1 MRLTGLPLAVLLAFT
16 TGGSATLLVYPAST
30 RIAHAS
36 DARVAEADRLY
47 QTGVAQLNQGQAP
60 AALTVLQQA
69 LQLYRGLGNGVSE
82 GKTLTQL
89 GWVYWDLQQPKPAQ
103 TQFQQAVQQLQT
115 ALTDAQRRQ
124 DRSAM
129 AAALTALGG
138 AQMAMGR
145 YSEAIAT
152 LDQAIPLHQQL
163 KDSRGEAQ
171 TLAYLSDAH
180 SAVNNLTEA
189 IAANQRALPL
199 WQQLG
204 DQAATAK
211 TLARLGWGQFGLLN
225 YRQSI
230 THFQQALPL
239 LQQVNN
245 KPSEALVLMGLGLA
259 HFGLADT
266 GKYNKGMAL
275 TDPTLNLL
283 LQSQYR
289 SRTTVQLGMG
299 GGAYHRLTAN
309 APAIAFYQ
317 QELPTIN
324 KLQRRYSA
332 GVTILPDRSSG
343 IVELSGYDT
352 DLANYGRAIRFYQQ
366 AIPVFRQAQ
375 DRQGEADALSGL
387 GNTYA
392 RFGELDKALG
402 FYQQALPLYQQVGD
416 RGSTALMLSRLGQLL
431 QRQNQP
437 VVAIVLYKQAV
448 SVYETIRQDLRVL
461 DASLQESYT
470 DLIATTYRRLADLL
484 LQQERILEA
493 QQVLDLLRVQEL
505 KDYLQNVRGD
515 DIQPL
520 VVLQPEAEILK
531 RFNQQQQTAIQIGQ
545 ELAKLEAI
553 PAVQRTAQ
561 QQQRLTQLVNLQ
573 TALQQQFS
581 QFITSPDIQTW
592 VNQLSR
598 LSDRQNVNPALLTK
612 LQSQLTQL
620 NAALLYPLMLD
631 DRLELILTTPNSPPL
646 RRTVPVKRAELTR
659 AIASFRRA
667 LITQDSSTLALSQ
680 QLYTWLVQPIASE
693 LQQANI
699 QTLIY
704 APDGQLRYIP
714 IAALHDGKQ
723 WLVERYQVNHITAQ
737 SLSKLNRQ
745 NQLTLKVL
753 AGAFVQGNY
762 QVQVGDRQFK
772 FGGLPFAGQ
781 EVANLAAM
789 VPGTTKL
796 LDTAFNRQQTLSQL
810 GNYTVLH
817 FATHA
822 AFVKGQAE
830 DSFILLGSGELL
842 TLRDVETLNLP
853 NTELVV
859 LSACETGLGGVL
871 GDGREILGLG
881 YQFHRAGAK
890 AVLASLWKV
899 DDLSTQQLMDAFYQQ
914 LKTGQVSKAEAMRRA
929 QVSLIQEKGE
939 HSDPFFWAPFILIGN
954 GL

>member
-1 MRLTGLPLAVLLAFT
+1 MRLTGLPLALLLVF
-16 TGGSATLLVYPAST
+16 TGGSSAMLLLRTSPVT
-30 RIAHAS
+30 VAHAS
-36 DARVAEADRLY
+36 DARAAEADRRY
-47 QTGVAQLNQGQAP
+47 QTGLAQLNQGQAQ
-60 AALTVLQQA
+60 AALVELQQA
-69 LQLYRGLGNGVSE
+69 LQVYRGLGDGVGE

-89 GWVYWDLQQPKPAQ
+89 GWAYGDMQQPKPAQ
-103 TQFQQAVQQLQT
+103 EQFQQAVQRLQVV
-115 ALTDAQRRQ
+115 LTEAQGRQ
-124 DRSAM
+124 DRPAM
-129 AAALTALGG
+129 AAALTALGL
-138 AQMAMGR
+138 AQMSLGR
-145 YSEAIAT
+145 YSAAIAT
-152 LDQAIPLHQQL
+152 LDRAISLHQQL
-163 KDSRGEAQ
+163 KDNRGEAQ
-171 TLAYLSDAH
+171 TLVYLSQAH
-180 SAVNNLTEA
+180 SALNNLTEA

-204 DQAATAK
+204 DNAAIAK
-211 TLARLGWGQFGLLN
+211 TLAQLGWSQFGTFN

-239 LQQVNN
+239 LRHVND
-245 KPSEALVLMGLGLA
+245 KPGEALVLMGLGLA
-259 HFGLADT
+259 HFALADT
-266 GKYNKGMAL
+266 GKYNKGMSL
-275 TDPTLNLL
+275 TEPTLNLF

-299 GGAYHRLTAN
+299 AGAYHRLNAN

-332 GVTILPDRSSG
+332 GVTILPDRSTS

-352 DLANYGRAIRFYQQ
+352 DLSNYGRAISFYQQ
-366 AIPVFRQAQ
+366 AIPAFRQAQ

-387 GNTYA
+387 GNTYS
-392 RFGELDKALG
+392 RLGDFDKALE
-402 FYQQALPLYQQVGD
+402 FYQQALPLYQQLGD
-416 RGSTALMLSRLGQLL
+416 RGGSALMLSRLGQLW

-437 VVAIVLYKQAV
+437 VLAIILYKQAV
-448 SVYETIRQDLRVL
+448 AVYEMIRQDIRVL

-484 LQQERILEA
+484 LQQDRILEA

-515 DIQPL
+515 GIQPL
-520 VVLQPEAEILK
+520 IVLQPETEILK
-531 RFNQQQQTAIQIGQ
+531 RYNQQQQTAIQVGQ

-553 PAVQRTAQ
+553 PADHRTAQ
-561 QQQRLTQLVNLQ
+561 QQQRLTQLLNLQ
-573 TALQQQFS
+573 TALKQQFS
-581 QFITSPDIQTW
+581 QFITSKEIQAW
-592 VNQLSR
+592 VNQLSQ
-598 LSDRQNVNPALLTK
+598 LSDRQNVNPALLSS
-612 LQSQLTQL
+612 LQGQLTKL
-620 NAALLYPLMLD
+620 NAALLYPLILD

-659 AIASFRRA
+659 AIATFRRA
-667 LITQDSSTLALSQ
+667 LINQDSSILALSQ
-680 QLYTWLVQPIASE
+680 QLYSWLIQPIATE

-699 QTLIY
+699 QTIIY

-714 IAALHDGKQ
+714 LAALHDGQQ

-737 SLSKLNRQ
+737 SLSDLNRHSQ
-745 NQLTLKVL
+745 PTLKVL

-772 FGGLPFAGQ
+772 FGGLPFAGK

-789 VPGTTKL
+789 VPGTTQL
-796 LDTAFNRQQTLSQL
+796 LDTAFNRQTTLSRL
-810 GNYTVLH
+810 TDYTVLH

-842 TLRDVETLNLP
+842 TLRDVENLTLR

-929 QVSLIQEKGE
+929 QVSLIREKGE
-939 HSDPFFWAPFILIGN
+939 HSDPYFWAAFILIGN
-954 GL
+954 GF